1 MNFNLIFDDGVSERT
16 CLFTHDAY
24 HQERSFPPVNYGSM
38 LTLCLCTSYTAESF
52 SLHIMVRY
60 QQGGLLKQ
68 VVEVGDDAS
77 ALAVV
82 VIVAVDDDE
91 CDVAVAVKIVVVICD
106 FFPGVGRL
114 LVIHRFFLLLP

>member
-60 QQGGLLKQ
+60 QQGGLLKH

-82 VIVAVDDDE
+82 VI
-91 CDVAVAVKIVVVICD
+91 VAVAVKIVVVICD